1 MIHLDWQAALCYH
14 WRKYFLMRILS
25 FFALVLVVVSAKG
38 QLTTRYEQSGF
49 TETATY
55 EEAMTFYR
63 ALDEMH
69 EEVSIVEHGQ
79 TDVGIPLHVVLINTG
94 SEKTPQALQA
104 SGKAI
109 WLINNAIHPGEP
121 DGVSASQ
128 MFARD
133 LIRNKE
139 KYQQVLQK
147 VAIAIIPFY
156 NIGGVLNRNTTTRVN
171 QNGPVEYGFRG
182 NSRHY
187 DLNRDF
193 IKSDTRNSRSFQE
206 IFQLYDPDLFLD
218 THVSNG
224 ADYKHVMT
232 LDYSQKDK
240 LGGKLGRFVDEVL
253 LPHNYA
259 GMKERGFD
267 AIPYVNAWGQTPD
280 KGWPQFMDWP
290 RYSTGYT
297 ALFHTMGYMSETHML
312 KSYKQRVEST
322 YALMETMLDF
332 LDERGA
338 QLVAMREETKNTIA
352 GQKEFE
358 ISWAVDTT
366 QYTPLTF
373 SGYEP
378 SYVESQV
385 SGLERLKYDR
395 DKPFTKDVRYMDDYR
410 ADKVITAPKYYIIP
424 QQWRRP
430 IELLKLNQINM
441 LRLEEDSTIS
451 VEAYMISDY
460 QTLRSPYEG
469 HYKHY
474 DVMVSANQV
483 DVDFRKGDYLV
494 PVNQWR
500 NRYIVETLE
509 PEAPDS
515 FFAWNFFDAILQQ
528 KEHFSPYVFE
538 DHAVKILQDNPEIK
552 SELEAAKAA
561 DAALAESA
569 YRQLDFIYQRSAHR
583 EPEYLRYPIFRVME

>member
-1 MIHLDWQAALCYH
+1 MRALTIPVLLLTALSLQA
-14 WRKYFLMRILS
+14 
-25 FFALVLVVVSAKG
+25 
-38 QLTTRYEQSGF
+38 QLTTRYEKSGF

-55 EEAMTFYR
+55 EEGLAFYR
-63 ALDEMH
+63 ALDKMY
-69 EEVSIVEHGQ
+69 EEVTILEHGQ
-79 TDVGIPLHVVLINTG
+79 TDIGIPLHVVLINTG
-94 SEKTPQALQA
+94 DEKTPETIQS

-128 MFARD
+128 MFTRD
-133 LIRNKE
+133 LMQNKK
-139 KYQQVLQK
+139 KYRKALDK
-147 VAIAIIPFY
+147 VVIAIIPFY
-156 NIGGVLNRNTTTRVN
+156 NIGGVLNRNSGTRVN
-171 QNGPVEYGFRG
+171 QNGPQEYGFRG

-193 IKSDTRNSRSFQE
+193 IKSDTRNSRSFQQ

-224 ADYKHVMT
+224 SDYQHIMT

-240 LGGKLGRFVDEVL
+240 MGGKLGKYIDDVWMPDT
-253 LPHNYA
+253 YA
-259 GMKERGFD
+259 GMKKRGFD
-267 AIPYVNAWGQTPD
+267 AIPYVNAWGRTPD

-297 ALFHTMGYMSETHML
+297 ALFHTMGFMSETHML
-312 KSYKQRVEST
+312 KSYQQRVEST

-332 LDERGA
+332 LDRKGEE
-338 QLVAMREETKNTIA
+338 LVALREETKQTIA
-352 GQKEFE
+352 NQSEFE
-358 ISWAVDTT
+358 ISWSVDTS
-366 QYTPLTF
+366 QYTPLEF

-378 SYVESQV
+378 TYVESAV
-385 SGLERLKYDR
+385 SDLKRLKYDR
-395 DKPFTKDVRYMDDYR
+395 NQPFTREVKYMDDYL
-410 ADKVITAPKYYIIP
+410 ADKVITVPKYYVIP
-424 QQWRRP
+424 QQWRNV
-430 IELLKLNQINM
+430 IELLRINQIEM
-441 LRLEEDSTIS
+441 SQLSSDSTIS

-460 QTLRSPYEG
+460 QTINNPYEG

-474 DVMVSANQV
+474 DVKVTPSRLTIK
-483 DVDFRKGDYLV
+483 FRKGDYLV

-515 FFAWNFFDAILQQ
+515 FFAWNFFDALLQQ
-528 KEHFSPYVFE
+528 KEHFSSYVFE
-538 DHAVKILQDNPEIK
+538 DHALKILEANPEIK
-552 SELEAAKAA
+552 KELEVAKSQ
-561 DAALAESA
+561 DPKLAESA

-583 EPEYLRYPIFRVME
+583 EPEYLRYPIFRVMD

>member
-1 MIHLDWQAALCYH
+1 
-14 WRKYFLMRILS
+14 MRILS
-25 FFALVLVVVSAKG
+25 SFVCLLFATIASA
-38 QLTTRYEQSGF
+38 QLITRYEKSKF

-55 EEAMTFYR
+55 EEAMAFYR
-63 ALDEMH
+63 ALDDKY
-69 EEVSIVEHGQ
+69 EEVSIMEHGQ
-79 TDVGIPLHVVLINTG
+79 TDIGIPLHVVLINTG
-94 SEKTPQALQA
+94 NEKSPETLRQ

-128 MFARD
+128 MFARNLMQD
-133 LIRNKE
+133 RE
-139 KYQQVLQK
+139 KYSDALNK

-156 NIGGVLNRNTTTRVN
+156 NIGGVLNRNSTTRVN
-171 QNGPVEYGFRG
+171 QNGPIEYGFRG
-182 NSRHY
+182 NSRHF

-193 IKSDTRNSRSFQE
+193 IKSDTRNSWSFQE

-224 ADYKHVMT
+224 SDYQHIMT

-240 LGGKLGRFVDEVL
+240 MGGKLGEYVDKVF
-253 LPHNYA
+253 LPFTYE
-259 GMKERGFD
+259 GMSDRGFD

-312 KSYKQRVEST
+312 KSYQQRVEST

-332 LDERGA
+332 LDEKG
-338 QLVAMREETKNTIA
+338 EELISLRNATKRSIA
-352 GQKEFE
+352 SQKKFE
-358 ISWAVDTT
+358 ISWSVDTSR
-366 QYTPLTF
+366 YTPLKF

-378 SYVESQV
+378 TYVKSEI
-385 SGLERLKYDR
+385 SGIERLKYDR
-395 DKPFTKDVRYMDDYR
+395 DQPFTREVKYMDHYV
-410 ADKVITAPKYYIIP
+410 ADKVITAPRYYVIP
-424 QQWRRP
+424 QQWRNVTK
-430 IELLKLNQINM
+430 LLELNQINM
-441 LRLEEDSTIS
+441 VELEKDSTIN

-460 QTLRSPYEG
+460 QTISNPYEG

-474 DVMVSANQV
+474 NVKV
-483 DVDFRKGDYLV
+483 DPKRVDITFRKGDYLV

-515 FFAWNFFDAILQQ
+515 FLAWNFFDAVLQQ
-528 KEHFSPYVFE
+528 KEHFSAYVFE
-538 DHAVKILQDNPEIK
+538 DHAVKILEENPEIK
-552 SELEAAKAA
+552 RELEAAKKVNP
-561 DAALAESA
+561 DLAKSA
-569 YRQLDFIYQRSAHR
+569 NRQLEFIYRRSAHW
-583 EPEYLRYPIFRVME
+583 EPEYLRYPVFRIME

>member
-1 MIHLDWQAALCYH
+1 MRAL
-14 WRKYFLMRILS
+14 LLVILL
-25 FFALVLVVVSAKG
+25 ALVVSVQA
-38 QLTTRYEQSGF
+38 QPLTRYEKSQF
-49 TETATY
+49 IETATY
-55 EEAMTFYR
+55 EEGMAFYK
-63 ALDEMH
+63 ALDKEYD
-69 EEVSIVEHGQ
+69 EVSIMEHGQ
-79 TDVGIPLHVVLINTG
+79 TDIGIPLHVVLINTG
-94 SEKTPQALQA
+94 DEKTPEALHQ
-104 SGKAI
+104 SNKAI

-128 MFARD
+128 MFARE
-133 LIRNKE
+133 LMKNQK
-139 KYQQVLQK
+139 KYSNVLNK

-156 NIGGVLNRNTTTRVN
+156 NIGGVLNRNSTTRVN

-193 IKSDTRNSRSFQE
+193 IKSDTRNSQSFQE

-224 ADYKHVMT
+224 SDYQHIMT

-240 LGGKLGRFVDEVL
+240 MGGALGKYVDEVF
-253 LPHNYA
+253 LPYTYT
-259 GMKERGFD
+259 GMEEKGFD

-312 KSYKQRVEST
+312 KSYQQRVEST
-322 YALMETMLDF
+322 YALMETMLEF
-332 LDERGA
+332 LDDKGEE
-338 QLVAMREETKNTIA
+338 LVSLREATKQTISK
-352 GQKEFE
+352 QKEFE
-358 ISWAVDTT
+358 ISWSVDTSR
-366 QYTPLTF
+366 YTPLMF

-378 SYVESQV
+378 TYIDSEI
-385 SGLERLKYDR
+385 SGQKRLKYDR
-395 DKPFTKDVRYMDDYR
+395 NQPFTREVKYMDHYP
-410 ADKVITAPKYYIIP
+410 ADKIITAPKYYLIP
-424 QQWRRP
+424 QQWSDV
-430 IELLKLNQINM
+430 IELLELNQVTVSQLKSDTTIN
-441 LRLEEDSTIS
+441 

-460 QTLRSPYEG
+460 ETIRNPYEG
-469 HYKHY
+469 HYKHHN
-474 DVMVSANQV
+474 VKVSPRHATIR
-483 DVDFRKGDYLV
+483 FRKGDFLV

-528 KEHFSPYVFE
+528 KEHFSSYVFE
-538 DHAVKILQDNPEIK
+538 DHAVKILEENPEIRQALD
-552 SELEAAKAA
+552 EAKAS
-561 DAALAESA
+561 DPNLATSA
-569 YRQLDFIYQRSAHR
+569 YRQLDFIYQRSSHW
-583 EPEYLRYPIFRVME
+583 EPEYLRYPIFRLMD